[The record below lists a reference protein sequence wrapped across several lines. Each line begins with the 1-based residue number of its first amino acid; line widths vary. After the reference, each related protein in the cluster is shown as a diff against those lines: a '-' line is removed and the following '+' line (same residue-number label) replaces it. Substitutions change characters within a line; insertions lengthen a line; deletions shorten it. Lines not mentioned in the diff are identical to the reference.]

1 MRMFLRGDSFKD
13 SSCPDCCGC
22 IVITKESLEILIDS
36 YNLDGNAEG
45 EFIFLDFPGFKEL
58 KRKE

>member
-22 IVITKESLEILIDS
+22 IVITTEQLRVIVDS
-36 YNLDGNAEG
+36 YPQYRGRGSINIEY
-45 EFIFLDFPGFKEL
+45 PGFKEL
-58 KRKE
+58 KRKTYD